1 MEGSSHILIVEFFT
15 YRINFIFSLSQQW
28 PKRTRTSS
36 GISNLSHRSS
46 TSSISQTTNSTND
59 NSTHVQHNINSTFS
73 TTNTSN
79 DEISEKNKVIL
90 ENDISL
96 VKSNSS
102 KSNESLDMSAT
113 TVKTSLEYVN
123 SVESSTNSQFVQ
135 KLMTT
140 LGLNY
145 CPPIPPDL
153 GTVTNEQ
160 QSKIYH

>member
-1 MEGSSHILIVEFFT
+1 M
-15 YRINFIFSLSQQW
+15 
-28 PKRTRTSS
+28 
-36 GISNLSHRSS
+36 
-46 TSSISQTTNSTND
+46 
-59 NSTHVQHNINSTFS
+59 
-73 TTNTSN
+73 
-79 DEISEKNKVIL
+79 IL

-113 TVKTSLEYVN
+113 TVKTNLENVN
-123 SVESSTNSQFVQ
+123 SLESSTNSQFVQ

-153 GTVTNEQ
+153 GIGEQNQKLQSEVANRILHFSWTN
-160 QSKIYH
+160 